1 MKNHFKD
8 KVKNSI
14 NLKFDQEF
22 TLRNK
27 YKLQKKYADLDEDI
41 TFILG
46 ALIGESAKV
55 FNSTYKKDVD
65 KLVEELENLKNTV
78 ESKMERGSLP
88 VFKQEIYSNN
98 PSVDNGKQAC
108 GYISDDHSKGLAH
121 IMNAFL

>member
-27 YKLQKKYADLDEDI
+27 YKLEKKYADLDEDI

-46 ALIGESAKV
+46 ALLGESAKV

-98 PSVDNGKQAC
+98 PSVDNGK
-108 GYISDDHSKGLAH
+108 
-121 IMNAFL
+121 